1 MNDQKRNDSKTYLA
15 RLSPGSSMEPSQS
28 DHTDSKPRDANV
40 SGKKIGA
47 GQRSSKGS
55 GERKRKESRCF
66 NSRFPIGM
74 RARESADLLRLFMR
88 W

>member
-1 MNDQKRNDSKTYLA
+1 VNDQKRNDSKTYLA

-28 DHTDSKPRDANV
+28 DHTDLKPRDANV

-55 GERKRKESRCF
+55 GEKKRKESSYFSNRL
-66 NSRFPIGM
+66 PTGM
-74 RARESADLLRLFMR
+74 RAREYFNL
-88 W
+88 